1 MKQSDHSYDIMWG
14 YNTPKSKRSYSNVD
28 SATYPLVK
36 KHYSQ
41 KHHLTH
47 KYGMGCHLPKHG
59 KFHQARHS
67 GEGLLG
73 DILTGGV
80 KLLPDLL
87 KAIPGIT
94 GMFKKTPQ
102 DEKQR
107 INNEILKRINE
118 TTDPKEREL
127 LYKLLKH

>member
-1 MKQSDHSYDIMWG
+1 MRQSEHSYDIMWG
-14 YNTPKSKRSYSNVD
+14 YNTPKSRRSYSNVD
-28 SATYPLVK
+28 SSTYPLVK
-36 KHYSQ
+36 
-41 KHHLTH
+41 
-47 KYGMGCHLPKHG
+47 
-59 KFHQARHS
+59 RHNS
-67 GEGLLG
+67 PRGNGLMG

-94 GMFKKTPQ
+94 GMFKKAPH

-107 INNEILKRINE
+107 INNEILRRINE
-118 TTDPKEREL
+118 SKDPEEIKQ

>member
-1 MKQSDHSYDIMWG
+1 MRKDHVYDIMWG
-14 YNTPKSKRSYSNVD
+14 YNTPKGKRSYSNVD

-36 KHYSQ
+36 KGHL
-41 KHHLTH
+41 KEHHIIH
-47 KYGMGCHLPKHG
+47 KYGKGCHLPKHG
-59 KFHQARHS
+59 RMYPYQQK
-67 GEGLLG
+67 GEGLFG

-80 KLLPDLL
+80 KLLPDLI

-94 GMFKKTPQ
+94 GMFKKAPH

-118 TTDPKEREL
+118 TNDPKEKEL

>member
-1 MKQSDHSYDIMWG
+1 MKQSDHGYDIMWG
-14 YNTPKSKRSYSNVD
+14 YNIPHGKRQFSNVD
-28 SATYPLVK
+28 SSTYLLVK
-36 KHYSQ
+36 KHQ
-41 KHHLTH
+41 
-47 KYGMGCHLPKHG
+47 
-59 KFHQARHS
+59 Q
-67 GEGLLG
+67 GEGILG

-87 KAIPGIT
+87 KAIPGIS
-94 GMFKKTPQ
+94 GMFKKTPH

-118 TTDPKEREL
+118 SRDPDEIKA

>member
-1 MKQSDHSYDIMWG
+1 MRQSDHSYDIMWG
-14 YNTPKSKRSYSNVD
+14 YNTPKGKRSYSNVD
-28 SATYPLVK
+28 SATYPLIK
-36 KHYSQ
+36 
-41 KHHLTH
+41 KHHLIH
-47 KYGMGCHLPKHG
+47 KDG
-59 KFHQARHS
+59 KFHRVQRS
-67 GEGLLG
+67 GEGLFG

>member
-1 MKQSDHSYDIMWG
+1 MKQSNHSYDIMWG
-14 YNTPKSKRSYSNVD
+14 YNVPHEKRQFSNVD

-41 KHHLTH
+41 KHHLAH
-47 KYGMGCHLPKHG
+47 KYGMGCDLPKRG
-59 KFHQARHS
+59 D
-67 GEGLLG
+67 GILG

-87 KAIPGIT
+87 KAIPGIS
-94 GMFKKTPQ
+94 GMFKKAPH

-118 TTDPKEREL
+118 SRDPEEIKA

>member
-14 YNTPKSKRSYSNVD
+14 YNTPHGKRQFSNVD

-36 KHYSQ
+36 KHYS
-41 KHHLTH
+41 
-47 KYGMGCHLPKHG
+47 HG
-59 KFHQARHS
+59 D
-67 GEGLLG
+67 GILG
-73 DILTGGV
+73 DIFTGGV

-94 GMFKKTPQ
+94 GMFKKAPH

-118 TTDPKEREL
+118 SRDPDEIKA